1 MLIYPVISA
10 IFFPLWRVLA
20 SKNSWIKKVESDRSW
35 KSDAP
40 IKGNVIWMH
49 SASLGEFEM
58 GRPVLEKFL
67 EQHSDWNAVVTFF
80 SPSGYEPRKNY
91 SRAKVHYL
99 PVDTNSEAEAWLA
112 YCRPKVALFIRYDIW
127 PNHLNALRKRNIP
140 LVLVAMSASSMP
152 WYLSKWLP
160 LIRKNV
166 ISAIHT
172 WGVVN
177 HEDAA
182 TLNRAGIRSTIL
194 GNPKFDYAAQ
204 LIHVAAPKRYLN
216 WKTVQTKPILL
227 VGSSHNQDI
236 RFLSQL
242 DYSAYSIWVVPH
254 KPEDAQNQKT
264 LLTELNA
271 LDERDVAQEVDL
283 LIITEFG
290 VLSSLYSLADA
301 VIVGGGFGKATHN
314 ILEATVQGKVVMTG
328 PNWHKVSE
336 NQSLIQKGYLK
347 SSRSKHD
354 WNHYLE
360 DARKGLL
367 IEKGK
372 EAQKWLLEQQGASE
386 NILKKLEQ
394 AVQL

>member
-1 MLIYPVISA
+1 
-10 IFFPLWRVLA
+10 
-20 SKNSWIKKVESDRSW
+20 
-35 KSDAP
+35 
-40 IKGNVIWMH
+40 
-49 SASLGEFEM
+49 
-58 GRPVLEKFL
+58 
-67 EQHSDWNAVVTFF
+67 
-80 SPSGYEPRKNY
+80 
-91 SRAKVHYL
+91 
-99 PVDTNSEAEAWLA
+99 
-112 YCRPKVALFIRYDIW
+112 
-127 PNHLNALRKRNIP
+127 
-140 LVLVAMSASSMP
+140 MSASSMP

-166 ISAIHT
+166 ISAIHS

-177 HEDAA
+177 QEDAA
-182 TLNRAGIRSTIL
+182 TLNRAGIQSAVL
-194 GNPKFDYAAQ
+194 GNPKYDYAAQ
-204 LIHVAAPKRYLN
+204 LINVPVPKRYLN
-216 WKTVQTKPILL
+216 WKMAQTKPILL
-227 VGSSHNQDI
+227 VGSAHNQDI
-236 RFLSQL
+236 KFLSKL
-242 DYSAYSIWVVPH
+242 DCSAFSIWVVPH
-254 KPEDAQNQKT
+254 KPEDAQNQSGFFPK
-264 LLTELNA
+264 LQA
-271 LDERDVAQEVDL
+271 LKEMDVPKETDL
-283 LIITEFG
+283 LLITEFG

-301 VIVGGGFGKATHN
+301 IIVGGGFGKATHN
-314 ILEATVQGKVVMTG
+314 VLEATVQGKVVMTG

>member
-1 MLIYPVISA
+1 MLIYPLISA

-112 YCRPKVALFIRYDIW
+112 YCRPKVALYIRYDIW

-140 LVLVAMSASSMP
+140 LVLVAMSASSTP

-166 ISAIHT
+166 LASIHT

-177 HEDAA
+177 DEDAT
-182 TLNRAGIRSTIL
+182 TLSRAGVRSTIL

-204 LIHVAAPKRYLN
+204 LINVAAPKRYLN
-216 WKTVQTKPILL
+216 WKTAQTKPILL

-290 VLSSLYSLADA
+290 VRSSLYSLADA

-314 ILEATVQGKVVMTG
+314 VLEATVQGKVVMTG

-372 EAQKWLLEQQGASE
+372 EAQKWILEQQGASE

>member
-1 MLIYPVISA
+1 MLIYPLISA

-20 SKNSWIKKVESDRSW
+20 SKDSWIKKVESDRSW

-216 WKTVQTKPILL
+216 WKTAQTKPILL

-242 DYSAYSIWVVPH
+242 DYSAYSIWLVPH

-264 LLTELNA
+264 LLPELNA

-314 ILEATVQGKVVMTG
+314 VLEATVQGKVVMTG

>member
-1 MLIYPVISA
+1 MLIYPLISA

-99 PVDTNSEAEAWLA
+99 PVDTKSEAEAWLA

-127 PNHLNALRKRNIP
+127 PNHLKALRKRNIP
-140 LVLVAMSASSMP
+140 LVLVAMSASSTP

-166 ISAIHT
+166 LSSIYT

-182 TLNRAGIRSTIL
+182 TLKRAGVRSTIL

-216 WKTVQTKPILL
+216 WKTAQTKPILL

-271 LDERDVAQEVDL
+271 LDEKDVAQEVDL

>member
-10 IFFPLWRVLA
+10 IFFSLWRVIA

-67 EQHSDWNAVVTFF
+67 DQHSDWNAVVTFF
-80 SPSGYEPRKNY
+80 SPSGYEPRRNY

-127 PNHLNALRKRNIP
+127 PNHLNALRKRDIP
-140 LVLVAMSASSMP
+140 LLLVAMSASSTP

-166 ISAIHT
+166 LSSIHT

-177 HEDAA
+177 YEDVA
-182 TLNRAGIRSTIL
+182 TLKRAGIRSTIL
-194 GNPKFDYAAQ
+194 GNPKFDFAAQ
-204 LIHVAAPKRYLN
+204 LINVAAPERYLN
-216 WKTVQTKPILL
+216 WKTAQTKPILL
-227 VGSSHNQDI
+227 VGSSHNEDI

-264 LLTELNA
+264 LLPELNA
-271 LDERDVAQEVDL
+271 LDEKDVAQVADL
-283 LIITEFG
+283 LIINEFG

-301 VIVGGGFGKATHN
+301 IIVGGGFGKATHN
-314 ILEATVQGKVVMTG
+314 VLEATAQGKVVITG

-347 SSRSKHD
+347 SSSSKHD
-354 WNHYLE
+354 WNDYLE
-360 DARKGLL
+360 DARKGFL

>member
-1 MLIYPVISA
+1 MLIYPLISA

-127 PNHLNALRKRNIP
+127 PNHLKALRKHNTP
-140 LVLVAMSASSMP
+140 LVLVAMSASSTP

-166 ISAIHT
+166 LSSIYT

-182 TLNRAGIRSTIL
+182 TLKRAGVRSTIL

-216 WKTVQTKPILL
+216 WKTAQTKPILL

>member
-1 MLIYPVISA
+1 MLIYPLISA

-127 PNHLNALRKRNIP
+127 PNHLNALRKRRVP

-177 HEDAA
+177 HEDAT
-182 TLNRAGIRSTIL
+182 TLNRAGIQSAVL

-216 WKTVQTKPILL
+216 WKTAQTKPILL

-314 ILEATVQGKVVMTG
+314 VLEATVQGKVVMTG

-372 EAQKWLLEQQGASE
+372 EAQKWILEQQGASE

>member
-1 MLIYPVISA
+1 M
-10 IFFPLWRVLA
+10 
-20 SKNSWIKKVESDRSW
+20 
-35 KSDAP
+35 
-40 IKGNVIWMH
+40 
-49 SASLGEFEM
+49 
-58 GRPVLEKFL
+58 
-67 EQHSDWNAVVTFF
+67 
-80 SPSGYEPRKNY
+80 
-91 SRAKVHYL
+91 
-99 PVDTNSEAEAWLA
+99 
-112 YCRPKVALFIRYDIW
+112 
-127 PNHLNALRKRNIP
+127 
-140 LVLVAMSASSMP
+140 
-152 WYLSKWLP
+152 
-160 LIRKNV
+160 
-166 ISAIHT
+166 
-172 WGVVN
+172 
-177 HEDAA
+177 
-182 TLNRAGIRSTIL
+182 
-194 GNPKFDYAAQ
+194 
-204 LIHVAAPKRYLN
+204 
-216 WKTVQTKPILL
+216 
-227 VGSSHNQDI
+227 GSSHNQDI

-314 ILEATVQGKVVMTG
+314 VLEATVQGKVVMTG

>member
-10 IFFPLWRVLA
+10 IFFSIWRVIA

-67 EQHSDWNAVVTFF
+67 DQHSDWNAVVTFF
-80 SPSGYEPRKNY
+80 SPSGYERRRNY

-127 PNHLNALRKRNIP
+127 PNHLNALRKRDIP
-140 LVLVAMSASSMP
+140 LLLVAMSASSTP

-166 ISAIHT
+166 LSSIHT

-177 HEDAA
+177 YEDVA

-204 LIHVAAPKRYLN
+204 LINVAAPERYLN
-216 WKTVQTKPILL
+216 WKTAQTKPILL
-227 VGSSHNQDI
+227 VGSSHNEDI

-264 LLTELNA
+264 LLPELNA
-271 LDERDVAQEVDL
+271 LDEKDVAQVADL
-283 LIITEFG
+283 LIINEFG

-301 VIVGGGFGKATHN
+301 IIVGGGFGKATHN
-314 ILEATVQGKVVMTG
+314 VLEATAQGKVVITG

-347 SSRSKHD
+347 SSSSKHD
-354 WNHYLE
+354 WNDYLE
-360 DARKGLL
+360 YARKGLL

>member
-1 MLIYPVISA
+1 MLIYPLISA

-35 KSDAP
+35 KSAAP

-49 SASLGEFEM
+49 CASLGEFEM

-67 EQHSDWNAVVTFF
+67 EQHSGWNAVVTFF

-99 PVDTNSEAEAWLA
+99 PVDTNAEAEAWHA

-127 PNHLNALRKRNIP
+127 PNHLNAMRKRSIP
-140 LVLVAMSASSMP
+140 LLLVAMSASSTP

-166 ISAIHT
+166 LSAIHT

-177 HEDAA
+177 QEDQAI
-182 TLNRAGIRSTIL
+182 LGRAGIQSSIL
-194 GNPKFDYAAQ
+194 GNPKYDYAAQ
-204 LIHVAAPKRYLN
+204 LINVPVPKRYLN
-216 WKTVQTKPILL
+216 WKTAQTKPILL
-227 VGSSHNQDI
+227 VGSAHNEDI
-236 RFLSQL
+236 KFLSQL
-242 DYSAYSIWVVPH
+242 DCSAFSIWVVPH
-254 KPEDAQNQKT
+254 KPQEAHNQSV
-264 LLTELNA
+264 LFPQLQA
-271 LDERDVAQEVDL
+271 LKEGDVPQETDL

-290 VLSSLYSLADA
+290 VLSALYSLADA
-301 VIVGGGFGKATHN
+301 IIVGGGFGKATHN
-314 ILEATVQGKVVMTG
+314 VLEATVQGKVVISG
-328 PNWHKVSE
+328 PHWQKVSE
-336 NQSLIQKGYLK
+336 NQSLIQKGYLR
-347 SSRSKHD
+347 SSRSKQD
-354 WNHYLE
+354 WIDYLE
-360 DARKGLL
+360 EARKGLL

-372 EAQKWLLEQQGASE
+372 EAQKWLLKQQGASE
-386 NILKKLEQ
+386 NILNKLEQ

>member
-1 MLIYPVISA
+1 MLIYPLISA

-67 EQHSDWNAVVTFF
+67 EQHSGWNAVVTFF

-127 PNHLNALRKRNIP
+127 PNHLNALRKSDIP
-140 LVLVAMSASSMP
+140 LLLVAMSASSMP

-216 WKTVQTKPILL
+216 WKTAQTKPILL

-271 LDERDVAQEVDL
+271 LDEKDVAQEVDL

-290 VLSSLYSLADA
+290 VLSFLYSLADA

>member
-1 MLIYPVISA
+1 
-10 IFFPLWRVLA
+10 
-20 SKNSWIKKVESDRSW
+20 
-35 KSDAP
+35 
-40 IKGNVIWMH
+40 
-49 SASLGEFEM
+49 
-58 GRPVLEKFL
+58 
-67 EQHSDWNAVVTFF
+67 
-80 SPSGYEPRKNY
+80 
-91 SRAKVHYL
+91 
-99 PVDTNSEAEAWLA
+99 
-112 YCRPKVALFIRYDIW
+112 
-127 PNHLNALRKRNIP
+127 
-140 LVLVAMSASSMP
+140 MSASSTP

-166 ISAIHT
+166 LASIHT

-177 HEDAA
+177 DEDAT
-182 TLNRAGIRSTIL
+182 TLSRAGVRSTIL

-204 LIHVAAPKRYLN
+204 LINVAAPKRYLN
-216 WKTVQTKPILL
+216 WKTAQTKPILL

-264 LLTELNA
+264 LLPELNA

-283 LIITEFG
+283 LVITEFG

-367 IEKGK
+367 LEKGK

>member
-1 MLIYPVISA
+1 MLIYPLISA

-20 SKNSWIKKVESDRSW
+20 SKNSWIKKVESDRGW

-127 PNHLNALRKRNIP
+127 PNHLNALRKRRVP

-182 TLNRAGIRSTIL
+182 TLNRAGIQSAVL
-194 GNPKFDYAAQ
+194 GNPKYDYAAQ
-204 LIHVAAPKRYLN
+204 LINVPVPKRYLN
-216 WKTVQTKPILL
+216 WKMAQTKPILL
-227 VGSSHNQDI
+227 VGSAHNQDI
-236 RFLSQL
+236 KFLSQL
-242 DYSAYSIWVVPH
+242 DCSAFSIWVVPH
-254 KPEDAQNQKT
+254 KPEDAQNQSGFFPK
-264 LLTELNA
+264 LQA
-271 LDERDVAQEVDL
+271 LKEMDVPKETDL
-283 LIITEFG
+283 LLITEFG
-290 VLSSLYSLADA
+290 VLSSLYGLADA
-301 VIVGGGFGKATHN
+301 IIVGGGFGKATHN
-314 ILEATVQGKVVMTG
+314 VLEATVQGKVVITG
-328 PNWHKVSE
+328 PHWKKVSE
-336 NQSLIQKGYLK
+336 NQSLIQKGYLR
-347 SSRSKHD
+347 SSRSKED
-354 WNHYLE
+354 WIDYLE
-360 DARKGLL
+360 EAGEGLL

-372 EAQKWLLEQQGASE
+372 EAQKWVLEQQGASE
-386 NILKKLEQ
+386 NILNALEQ

>member
-1 MLIYPVISA
+1 MLIYPLISA

-127 PNHLNALRKRNIP
+127 PNHLNALRKRRVP

-177 HEDAA
+177 HEDAT
-182 TLNRAGIRSTIL
+182 TLNRAGIQSAVL

-216 WKTVQTKPILL
+216 WKTAQTKPILL

-314 ILEATVQGKVVMTG
+314 VLEATVQGKVVMTG